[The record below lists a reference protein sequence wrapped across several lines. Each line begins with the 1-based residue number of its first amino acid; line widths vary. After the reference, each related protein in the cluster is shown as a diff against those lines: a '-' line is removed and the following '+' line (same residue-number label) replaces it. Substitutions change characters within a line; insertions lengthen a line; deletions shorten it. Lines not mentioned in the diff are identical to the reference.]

1 MMYEISRLDLRII
14 MENESLVE
22 TGQSLARLPTS
33 YGLHLTD
40 AQERFSSAYVKLM
53 CAAAKINY
61 SEPTTDNESIDI
73 ELIGRGFQGRWKKP
87 RILAQLKCTSNYK
100 YIDMEKQE
108 LSFPLPI
115 KNYNDL
121 REVDD
126 LPKILIVVFCP
137 KDNQE
142 WVQHSSLQSNV
153 RFSGYWVSLEGEPEV
168 SNKTNVTVKVPFS
181 QAFNN
186 LTLIELMKQYSARGL
201 II

>member
-1 MMYEISRLDLRII
+1 MYR
-14 MENESLVE
+14 
-22 TGQSLARLPTS
+22 
-33 YGLHLTD
+33 YGKTR
-40 AQERFSSAYVKLM
+40 AEFS
-53 CAAAKINY
+53 
-61 SEPTTDNESIDI
+61 TTYN
-73 ELIGRGFQGRWKKP
+73 
-87 RILAQLKCTSNYK
+87 
-100 YIDMEKQE
+100 
-108 LSFPLPI
+108 I

-168 SNKTNVTVKVPFS
+168 SNKTSVTVKVPFS